1 MRQPKTNPPKPIP
14 AAAPDP
20 NFDEAFNQLIPKAR
34 PAQTIHP
41 ESSERFAEPSQDEWK
56 SVTLDEESSHHEFA
70 WEFLRRNRFYQALVD
85 EAEDALPETVWGY
98 RWTAQAAR
106 THGLTRLK
114 PYWESYSEGN
124 PPAWQGL
131 DSFAQRLPSTVS
143 QEPSQIT
150 LNLQAGQVAIVFDVG
165 GILNGQSAW
174 DIQTWAARERL
185 NALCQ
190 ATYHTTEVKYG
201 LGHKRVLVRRLALLK
216 MLDDGRELQTAFKD
230 LYKVR
235 KPFAGKQLKNKP
247 KTPKTDPTD
256 QANQKAA
263 AFMVQAAK
271 TLSQTPSTTAF
282 EDAAAIYKY
291 IYRHGYIDLLRG
303 EKTYQ
308 LDRQSLIPHGIA
320 LRETTPS
327 NEQASDPQNQP
338 NTRSQNGG
346 QITGQIHYLDK
357 KSPEW

>member
-1 MRQPKTNPPKPIP
+1 MRQLKNNQSKSSP

-34 PAQTIHP
+34 PVQEIHP
-41 ESSERFAEPSQDEWK
+41 ESSKRFSKPRHNKWK
-56 SVTLDEESSHHEFA
+56 LVTLDEESSYHEFA

-85 EAEDALPETVWGY
+85 AKENALPETAWGY
-98 RWTAQAAR
+98 KWAAQATR

-114 PYWESYSEGN
+114 PYCESYSDGN

-143 QEPSQIT
+143 QDSSQVT

-185 NALCQ
+185 NELCQ
-190 ATYHTTEVKYG
+190 TTYQTTEVKYG

-216 MLDDGRELQTAFKD
+216 MLSEGKELQKAFREL
-230 LYKVR
+230 YKAR
-235 KPFAGKQLKNKP
+235 KPFAGKQLKNKS
-247 KTPKTDPTD
+247 KSLRTDSAD
-256 QANQKAA
+256 QVNQKAA
-263 AFMVQAAK
+263 AMMDQVVK
-271 TLSQTPSTTAF
+271 TFSQTPSTTAF
-282 EDAAAIYKY
+282 EDAAKIYNY

-308 LDRQSLIPHGIA
+308 LNGPSLIPHTIA
-320 LRETTPS
+320 LR
-327 NEQASDPQNQP
+327 
-338 NTRSQNGG
+338 
-346 QITGQIHYLDK
+346 
-357 KSPEW
+357 